1 MRPAR
6 IAVVIGTRPEAVKL
20 APLVIA
26 LRRSGRLTP
35 VVVTTGQ
42 HVSMVSEVLRIFGIV
57 ADADLAVAEAGSGMD
72 AIAAAVLTRL
82 GALVRAERPSAVVV
96 QGDTTSVL
104 GAALAAFYH
113 QVPLAHLE
121 AGLRSGDRLAPYP
134 EEVHRRATALL
145 ADVHFAPTAA
155 AAQRLVAEGIDPA
168 TVHLTGNTV
177 VDALRTIRG
186 RQFHYSDDRLAALH
200 ADRLRQHRRVVL
212 VTAHRRESWGEPL
225 ERIARAVQIIA
236 HSCPDLTV
244 VVSVHPNPEVRKAF
258 APLGALDNV
267 LLIEPEPY
275 GSFVRLMELADL
287 ILTDSGGIQEEA
299 PCLRTPVLVLRDVT
313 ERTEGIAAGVARIV
327 GTGTGRIAAEAI
339 RLLNDPEALTAM
351 VGPGDLYGEGTAAD
365 QCLAALAAHLRVT
378 GG

>member
-1 MRPAR
+1 MEPAR
-6 IAVVIGTRPEAVKL
+6 IAVVIGTRPESVKL
-20 APLVIA
+20 APLITA
-26 LRRSGRLTP
+26 LRRSGQLTP

-42 HVSMVSEVLRIFGIV
+42 HTGMVSEVLRIFGIV
-57 ADADLAVAEAGSGMD
+57 ADADLAVAEAGTSMD
-72 AIAAAVLTRL
+72 AIAAAVLARF

-104 GAALAAFYH
+104 GAALAAFY
-113 QVPLAHLE
+113 QRIPIAHLE
-121 AGLRSGDRLAPYP
+121 AGLRSDDRRAPFP

-145 ADVHFAPTAA
+145 ADVHLAPTAA
-155 AAQRLVAEGIDPA
+155 AARRLCAEGIDPA
-168 TVHLTGNTV
+168 AVHLTGNTV
-177 VDALRTIRG
+177 VDALRVIRG
-186 RQFHYSDDRLAALH
+186 RRSPYRDGRLAALH
-200 ADRLRQHRRVVL
+200 AGRLRQRRRVML

-225 ERIARAVQIIA
+225 VHIARAVQLIVR
-236 HSCPDLTV
+236 SCPDLTA
-244 VVSVHPNPEVRKAF
+244 VVSMHPNPVVQKAF

-313 ERTEGIAAGVARIV
+313 ERTEGIAAGVARLV
-327 GTGTGRIAAEAI
+327 GTGTDRVATEAI
-339 RLLNDPEALTAM
+339 RLLGDPGALAAM
-351 VGPGDLYGEGTAAD
+351 AAPSDLYGDGAAAD
-365 QCLAALAAHLRVT
+365 RCVGALAAHLRVA